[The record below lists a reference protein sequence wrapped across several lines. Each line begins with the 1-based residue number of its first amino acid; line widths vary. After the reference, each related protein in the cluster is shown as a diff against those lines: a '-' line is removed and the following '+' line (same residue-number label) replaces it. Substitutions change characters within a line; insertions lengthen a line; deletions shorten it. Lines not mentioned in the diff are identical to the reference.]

1 MLELDARRFVIVD
14 ETSTFCHMTR
24 RYSRSPR
31 GQPASGCVAR
41 NRGTATTLIASL
53 TPTGMGP
60 AMTIEGATSGAVFI
74 EYVRTW
80 LAPSLEPGQIVILDN
95 VGAHLPSRVRELIEA
110 RGAEVLFLPAYS
122 PDFSPIE
129 LAFSKLKA
137 ILRRIG
143 ATTPEALE
151 DAIAE
156 ALAAITP
163 QDIHGYFTHCGYD
176 LPKGQYM

>member
-31 GQPASGCVAR
+31 GQPSHGCVAR

-60 AMTIEGATSGAVFI
+60 AMTIDGATSGAVFI
-74 EYVRTW
+74 ADVRTW

-95 VGAHLPSRVRELIEA
+95 GGAHLPSRVRELIEA
-110 RGAEVLFLPAYS
+110 RGAEVLFLPASS
-122 PDFSPIE
+122 PDFSPVE
-129 LAFSKLKA
+129 LAFSKVKA

-156 ALAAITP
+156 ALGAITP
-163 QDIHGYFTHCGYD
+163 HDIYGYFTHCGYD
-176 LPKGQYM
+176 RPKGQYM